1 MTPGH
6 SDSAMV
12 FRKAAPAVFLMIYAI
27 GALIYGNSLPA
38 PFYCDD
44 LSLIREN
51 PHIRLTRLT
60 KGQIADA
67 IKHNPADRIL
77 PVMTFAANY
86 YLHQYR
92 ESGYHLT
99 NLLIHVVNGWL
110 VFCLAWQTFRLT
122 GRKPFFPSLL
132 TGLLWL
138 VQPAHTQSVTY
149 IVQRMNALA
158 VLFYLLAMICYV
170 RARTRQERGAGK
182 GVIALWLSGC
192 CLAGLAGLV
201 SKQIVATLPA
211 FIFLY
216 EWFFF
221 RNLDSGWLRRHWR
234 RPLLAI
240 LLCVLFAGLYLGG
253 HPLERIAD
261 TYHGKPFTPGQRLLT
276 QPSVLVYYLSLL
288 FYPHPDRLTLNYD
301 FPLSRAVTDPMTTA
315 LALAALAALVVL
327 AVKTARRQRLLSF
340 AVFWYLGTLA
350 VESSLIGLAMA
361 FEHRLYLPS
370 IFPAMAAAALL
381 IRLLRSRGVA
391 IILAGGLII
400 ANGYWTYQRNITW
413 QDRVSFWRDG
423 CMKSPRLV
431 APRNDY
437 GLALAEAGEVEKAR
451 TEYEKA
457 LVLPHG
463 EKGPVHYN
471 RGLLS
476 YQSGDMEAAED
487 EFRQAIALQPGFAGA
502 FTNLGIIAT
511 EKGNPVEALPLLETA
526 VRLSPNDSDAH
537 NALGRA
543 YYQTGQV
550 EPAIRHCRR
559 ALELDPENAAAENNL
574 GAIFLGAG
582 DAGKALPHLKKALEL
597 SPDLAEVNINIGI
610 ACDRLGDPVMA
621 VFHLFRAV
629 FLAPD
634 APAARAELGLFLLR
648 QEKYQDTRTHLEKA
662 LALGPDFPELR
673 MALAAALARQDLT
686 DEAVAQ
692 YCKIL
697 ADHPEHAEARQQLK
711 ALTTRSGNKA
721 DE

>member
-27 GALIYGNSLPA
+27 GALVYGNSLTA

-44 LSLIREN
+44 LSLISEN

-60 KGQIADA
+60 KEQLTDA
-67 IKHNPADRIL
+67 IRNNPAGRIL
-77 PVMTFAANY
+77 PLMTFAANY

-99 NLLIHVVNGWL
+99 NLLLHVFNGWL

-122 GRKPFFPSLL
+122 GSKPFFPSLV
-132 TGLLWL
+132 TAMLWL

-149 IVQRMNALA
+149 IVQRMNAMA

-170 RARTRQERGAGK
+170 RARTRQERDARK
-182 GVIALWLSGC
+182 GVTALWFSGC
-192 CLAGLAGLV
+192 CLAGLAGLM

-221 RNLDSGWLRRHWR
+221 RNLDSGWLRRRWR
-234 RPLLAI
+234 WPLLAI
-240 LLCVLFAGLYLGG
+240 LLCVFFAGIYLGG
-253 HPLERIAD
+253 HPLARIAD
-261 TYHGKPFTPGQRLLT
+261 TYQGKPFTPGQRLLT

-301 FPLSRAVTDPMTTA
+301 FPISRAVTDPVTTA

-340 AVFWYLGTLA
+340 AVFWYLGSLA

-381 IRLLRSRGVA
+381 IRLVRSRGVA
-391 IILAGGLII
+391 IILAGGIII
-400 ANGYWTYQRNITW
+400 AGGYWTYQRNITW

-431 APRNDY
+431 SPRNDY

-451 TEYEKA
+451 DEYEKA
-457 LVLPHG
+457 LALPHG

-476 YQSGDMEAAED
+476 YQSGDMAAAEN
-487 EFRQAIALQPGFAGA
+487 EFRQAISLQPDFAGA
-502 FTNLGIIAT
+502 LTSMGIIAT
-511 EKGNPVEALPLLETA
+511 EKGSPVEALPLLETA
-526 VRLSPNDSDAH
+526 VRLCPSDSEAH

-543 YYQTGQV
+543 YYQAGQV
-550 EPAIRHCRR
+550 EPAIRHGRR
-559 ALELDPENAAAENNL
+559 ALELDPGNAAAANNL
-574 GAIFLGAG
+574 GAIFLGTG
-582 DAGKALPHLKKALEL
+582 DAGEALPHLKRALEL
-597 SPDLAEVNINIGI
+597 SPDLAETNINIGI
-610 ACDRLGDPVMA
+610 AYDKLNDPVTA
-621 VFHLFRAV
+621 AFHLFRAV
-629 FLAPD
+629 YLAPD
-634 APAARAELGLFLLR
+634 APVARAELGLFLVR
-648 QEKYQDTRTHLEKA
+648 QEKYQDARTHLEKA
-662 LALGPDFPELR
+662 LALRPDFSKARL
-673 MALAAALARQDLT
+673 ALSAALAGQGLT

-692 YCKIL
+692 CRKVL
-697 ADHPEHAEARQQLK
+697 ADHPEHAGASQQMR
-711 ALTTRSGNKA
+711 ALTTRSGEKA